1 MFCLE
6 NYFQQNVFFIVRVI
20 VNQNLWERNKV
31 DRWNYFY
38 WLIMVIT
45 LFYFIS
51 NLLFLQLFYINWI
64 NYFLPCLSNS
74 ISSLLYFTFQ
84 FFFRLFLGWWRRCGN
99 DKRRRRRRRGRGGN
113 NSRTDRSKQQKIII
127 KLNFISICFLSLL
140 FFY

>member
-74 ISSLLYFTFQ
+74 ISSLLYFTCQ